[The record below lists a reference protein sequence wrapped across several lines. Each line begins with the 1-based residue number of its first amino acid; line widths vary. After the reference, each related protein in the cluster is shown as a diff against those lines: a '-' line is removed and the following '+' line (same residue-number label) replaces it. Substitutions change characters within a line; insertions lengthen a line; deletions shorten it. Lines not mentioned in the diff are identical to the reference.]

1 MKTDVNEASVQSV
14 VLPLWIDLLTH
25 TLGAGSHIR
34 KSKHGYRNHFCA
46 SVGSHNYK
54 AFEEMVSAGFAE
66 RGASLN
72 GGKSVYFRATVEG
85 CKAVGLS
92 KAAIKRA
99 FED

>member
-1 MKTDVNEASVQSV
+1 MTAAERQSV
-14 VLPLWIDLLTH
+14 PQLWIDLLTH

-34 KSKHGYRNHFCA
+34 KSKHGYRNRFCA
-46 SVGSHNYK
+46 SIDSHNYK
-54 AFEEMVSAGFAE
+54 AFEEMVAAGFAE

>member
-1 MKTDVNEASVQSV
+1 MSAPVQPV

-46 SVGSHNYK
+46 SVDSHNYK
-54 AFEEMVSAGFAE
+54 AFEEMVAAGFAE